1 MVAYL
6 MRRLMLAVL
15 TCVFISIATF
25 AIIHLPPGDYV
36 SSYVAQMAASGSSM
50 TQEEADV
57 LRHQYG
63 LDQPLP
69 VQYLK
74 WVSLALQGNFGMS
87 MEWHRS
93 VYDLIG
99 DRLLLTMVVSA
110 AAVLTTWVLALPIGI
125 YTAVR
130 QHSVSDYVF
139 TLLGFIGLAVPSF
152 LIALV
157 LMYIGFRYFGA
168 NVGGL
173 FSPEY
178 AEAPWSW
185 GRVGDLA
192 WHLPLPAIILG
203 LGSTAQVMRVMR
215 ANLLDELRK
224 PYLVTALARG
234 MPLWR
239 AILKYPVRVA
249 LNPFISTIGYILPY
263 VVSGSVIVS
272 LVLGLPTVGPV
283 LYKSLV
289 AQDLFL
295 AGSIVLMLGTLTVI
309 GTLLS
314 DLLLVAIDPRI
325 RLGGSR

>member
-1 MVAYL
+1 
-6 MRRLMLAVL
+6 MLAVL

-63 LDQPLP
+63 LDQPLA

-74 WVSLALQGNFGMS
+74 WISLAIQGNFGMS

-93 VYDLIG
+93 VYDVIG

-130 QHSVSDYVF
+130 QHSVSDYIF

-157 LMYIGFRYFGA
+157 LMYIGFKYFGA
-168 NVGGL
+168 TVGGL

-224 PYLVTALARG
+224 PYLITALARG

-295 AGSIVLMLGTLTVI
+295 AGSIVLMLGTLTVV

-314 DLLLVAIDPRI
+314 DLLLIAIDPRI

>member
-15 TCVFISIATF
+15 TCIFISIATF

-63 LDQPLP
+63 LDQPLA

-74 WVSLALQGNFGMS
+74 WISLALQGNFGMS

>member
-1 MVAYL
+1 
-6 MRRLMLAVL
+6 MLAVL
-15 TCVFISIATF
+15 TCMFISVATF

-63 LDQPLP
+63 LDQPLA

-74 WVSLALQGNFGMS
+74 WISLALQGNFGMS

-93 VYDLIG
+93 VYDVIG
-99 DRLLLTMVVSA
+99 DRLLLTMIVSA

-139 TLLGFIGLAVPSF
+139 TLLGFVGLAVPSF

-168 NVGGL
+168 TVGGL

-185 GRVGDLA
+185 ARVGDLA

-224 PYLVTALARG
+224 PYLITALARG

-295 AGSIVLMLGTLTVI
+295 AGSIVLMLGTLTVV

-314 DLLLVAIDPRI
+314 DLLLIAIDPRI

>member
-1 MVAYL
+1 MVTYL
-6 MRRLMLAVL
+6 ARRLMLAVL
-15 TCVFISIATF
+15 TCMFISVATF

-63 LDQPLP
+63 LDQPLA

-74 WVSLALQGNFGMS
+74 WISLAIQGNFGMS

-130 QHSVSDYVF
+130 QHSISDYVF
-139 TLLGFIGLAVPSF
+139 TLLGFIGLAVPGF

-168 NVGGL
+168 TVGGL

-192 WHLPLPAIILG
+192 WHLPLPALILG

-224 PYLVTALARG
+224 PYLITALARG

-295 AGSIVLMLGTLTVI
+295 AGSIVLMLGILTVV

-314 DLLLVAIDPRI
+314 DLLLIAIDPRI
-325 RLGGSR
+325 RLGSSR

>member
-1 MVAYL
+1 MLAYIAK
-6 MRRLMLAVL
+6 RLLVAVL
-15 TCVFISIATF
+15 TCLFISVATF

-36 SSYVAQMAASGSSM
+36 SSYVAQMSASGSSM
-50 TQEEADV
+50 TQEEANV
-57 LRHQYG
+57 LRQQYG
-63 LDQPLP
+63 LDQPLA

-74 WVSLALQGNFGMS
+74 WLVLALQGNFGMS

-93 VYDLIG
+93 VNDVIG
-99 DRLLLTMVVSA
+99 DRLLLTMVVSV
-110 AAVLTTWVLALPIGI
+110 AAVLTTWLLALPIGI

-130 QHSVSDYVF
+130 QHSLSDYVF

-152 LIALV
+152 LVALV
-157 LMYIGFRYFGA
+157 LMYVSFRYFGMT
-168 NVGGL
+168 VGGL

-185 GRVGDLA
+185 ARVGDLA
-192 WHLPLPAIILG
+192 WHLPMPALILG

-234 MPLWR
+234 MPFWR

-272 LVLGLPTVGPV
+272 LVMGLPTVGPV
-283 LYKSLV
+283 LFKSLV

-314 DLLLVAIDPRI
+314 DLLLIAIDPRI

>member
-1 MVAYL
+1 
-6 MRRLMLAVL
+6 
-15 TCVFISIATF
+15 
-25 AIIHLPPGDYV
+25 
-36 SSYVAQMAASGSSM
+36 MAASGSSM

-63 LDQPLP
+63 LDQPVA

-74 WVSLALQGNFGMS
+74 WMSLVEQGNFGIS

-93 VYDLIG
+93 VYDVIG
-99 DRLLLTMVVSA
+99 DRLLLTFVVSVA
-110 AAVLTTWVLALPIGI
+110 AGFDDLGPGAADRHLYRGAATF
-125 YTAVR
+125 R
-130 QHSVSDYVF
+130 QRLRFHAD
-139 TLLGFIGLAVPSF
+139 GLHRSRGPEFPDRAGADVCRFPLFRRHRRGPF
-152 LIALV
+152 L
-157 LMYIGFRYFGA
+157 
-168 NVGGL
+168 
-173 FSPEY
+173 PEY
-178 AEAPWSW
+178 ADAPWSW

-295 AGSIVLMLGTLTVI
+295 AGTIVLMLGTLTVV

-314 DLLLVAIDPRI
+314 DLLLVVIDPRI

>member
-1 MVAYL
+1 MALVV
-6 MRRLMLAVL
+6 R
-15 TCVFISIATF
+15 
-25 AIIHLPPGDYV
+25 GD
-36 SSYVAQMAASGSSM
+36 
-50 TQEEADV
+50 
-57 LRHQYG
+57 
-63 LDQPLP
+63 
-69 VQYLK
+69 
-74 WVSLALQGNFGMS
+74 FGES
-87 MEWHRS
+87 MEWHRA
-93 VYDLIG
+93 VFDVIG
-99 DRLLLTMVVSA
+99 DRLFLTIVVSA
-110 AAVLTTWVLALPIGI
+110 AAILITWLFALPIGI

-130 QHSVSDYVF
+130 QHSFSDYLF
-139 TLLGFIGLAVPSF
+139 TMVGFIGLAVPSF

-157 LMYIGFRYFGA
+157 LMYAGFRYFGT
-168 NVGGL
+168 NIGGL

-185 GRVGDLA
+185 ARARDLA
-192 WHLPLPAIILG
+192 WHLPLPALILG

-234 MPLWR
+234 MPLWQ

-283 LYKSLV
+283 LYKALV

-295 AGSIVLMLGTLTVI
+295 AGTIVLMLGTLTVL

-314 DLLLVAIDPRI
+314 DLLLIAIDPRI

>member
-1 MVAYL
+1 
-6 MRRLMLAVL
+6 MLALL
-15 TCVFISIATF
+15 TCVFISVATF

-63 LDQPLP
+63 LDQPLA

-74 WVSLALQGNFGMS
+74 WISLALQGNFGMS

-93 VYDLIG
+93 VYDVIG

-157 LMYIGFRYFGA
+157 LMYIGFRYFGTT
-168 NVGGL
+168 VGGL

>member
-1 MVAYL
+1 MLVYL
-6 MRRLMLAVL
+6 ARRLLFALL

-36 SSYVAQMAASGSSM
+36 SSYVAQMAASGSAI

-63 LDQPLP
+63 LDQPLA
-69 VQYLK
+69 VQFLK
-74 WVSLALQGNFGMS
+74 WIGLAIQGNFGMS

-93 VYDLIG
+93 VYDVIG
-99 DRLLLTMVVSA
+99 DRLLLTMVVSV
-110 AAVLTTWVLALPIGI
+110 AAVLTTWIFALPIGI

-130 QHSVSDYVF
+130 QHSVSDYLF

-157 LMYIGFRYFGA
+157 MMYVGFRYFGT

-178 AEAPWSW
+178 EQAAWNW
-185 GRVGDLA
+185 AKVGDLA

-234 MPLWR
+234 MPRWR

-283 LYKSLV
+283 LYTSLV

-295 AGSIVLMLGTLTVI
+295 AGTIVLMLGILTVV

-314 DLLLVAIDPRI
+314 DLLLIAIDPRI

>member
-1 MVAYL
+1 MAAYL
-6 MRRLMLAVL
+6 ARRLMLAVL
-15 TCVFISIATF
+15 TCMFISVATF

-63 LDQPLP
+63 LDQPLA

-74 WVSLALQGNFGMS
+74 WISLALQGNFGMS

-93 VYDLIG
+93 VYDVIG
-99 DRLLLTMVVSA
+99 DRLLLTMIVSA

-139 TLLGFIGLAVPSF
+139 TLLGFVGLAVPSF

-168 NVGGL
+168 TVGGL

-185 GRVGDLA
+185 ARVGDLA

-224 PYLVTALARG
+224 PYLITALARG

-295 AGSIVLMLGTLTVI
+295 AGSIVLMLGTLTVV

-314 DLLLVAIDPRI
+314 DLLLIAIDPRI

>member
-1 MVAYL
+1 MLIYL
-6 MRRLMLAVL
+6 ARRLLLAVL
-15 TCVFISIATF
+15 TCLFISVATF

-36 SSYVAQMAASGSSM
+36 STYVAEMSASGSSM
-50 TQEEADV
+50 TQEEAEA

-63 LDQPLP
+63 LDQPIL
-69 VQYLK
+69 VQYMK
-74 WVSLALQGNFGMS
+74 WMTLVARGNFGVS

-93 VYDLIG
+93 VFAVIG
-99 DRLLLTMVVSA
+99 DRLLLTVVVSVA
-110 AAVLTTWVLALPIGI
+110 AILTTWVFALPVGI
-125 YTAVR
+125 YSAVR
-130 QHSVSDYVF
+130 QHSLGDYAF

-152 LIALV
+152 LIALI
-157 LMYIGFRYFGA
+157 LMYVGFRYFGT
-168 NVGGL
+168 NIGGL

-178 AEAPWSW
+178 ADAPWSW
-185 GRVGDLA
+185 ARARDLA
-192 WHLPLPAIILG
+192 WHLPLPALILG

-234 MPLWR
+234 MPLWH

-283 LYKSLV
+283 LYRSLV

-295 AGSIVLMLGTLTVI
+295 AGTIVLMLGILTVV

-314 DLLLVAIDPRI
+314 DLLLIVIDPRI